1 MVSQKFSLRGKYST
15 IYNNLLTRNVELI
28 KTINSFE
35 RGVSISKLFDINN
48 AFIIGL
54 IHLLR
59 SQNFREN

>member
-28 KTINSFE
+28 KTMNSFE

>member
-1 MVSQKFSLRGKYST
+1 MVSQKFSLRGKYCT

-35 RGVSISKLFDINN
+35 RGVSISKLLDINN